1 MKEIY
6 TFREC
11 CGVLNVDFKT
21 FKKWLQNDEVE
32 AHNSAYDTR
41 IKYLTAEQVEGLAAR
56 HSRPWPPI
64 QQEPEQITEAVA
76 KRLMEQATI
85 ATRQAEQARAAQVAL
100 HAQLEEQAQG
110 IAAQLAAIQRE
121 QTEQVDSTTKR
132 FESLLG
138 INKLIRTELE
148 RVDASQQEAKI
159 RIDSLVTA
167 VGRQQQEIAALQ
179 AQQQQAR
186 TDLDSLTTTTQ
197 DQQQRL
203 KQLTAR
209 IEELQSETQR
219 SHQAT
224 QEQLD
229 QTQARM
235 QEQLQ
240 QAEKTLQAQF
250 QATLT
255 TLRREMLERL
265 EQRAQ
270 GIEQEQARDVADIN
284 KRQEQQS
291 QWVEMALAKAEN
303 AATKAQAATTTTLG
317 SQRRLDGIE
326 EQLAE
331 LNNGLQAEQ
340 QARESQAERL
350 TRQLADAI
358 TAAQISGQD
367 QAQKPRQSRSRRTT

>member
-1 MKEIY
+1 
-6 TFREC
+6 
-11 CGVLNVDFKT
+11 VDFKT